1 MYPELLKLGPVSVY
15 SYGLM
20 LGIAFFTAS
29 YLFTQELKRYNMDQG
44 LASTVTMLA
53 LVFGIIGS
61 KLFHLFEYWDEFIKN
76 PMMAFSP
83 AGLTFLGGFLLAVL
97 AIFIYV
103 KMIKKISFLLIAD
116 MNAPGLAIAY
126 GIARIG
132 CHLSGDG
139 DYGTVSDL
147 PWAYSYV
154 NVTVPTYPGV
164 TVHPAPIY
172 ELIVGILI
180 FVFLWSIRKK
190 TTKNGELFA
199 CYLVLTSI
207 ARFFVEIIRLNPKIF
222 IGLTDAQLISLLL
235 FITGLA
241 MTFLLKYK
249 ARKSEPC

>member
-20 LGIAFFTAS
+20 LGVAFFTAS
-29 YLFTQELKRYNMDQG
+29 YLFTQELKRHNMDQN

-61 KLFHLFEYWDEFIKN
+61 KLFHLFEYWDEFIQN

-83 AGLTFLGGFLLAVL
+83 AGLTFLGGFLLAALVV
-97 AIFIYV
+97 FIYIKV
-103 KMIKKISFLLIAD
+103 VKKISFLLIAD

-139 DYGTVSDL
+139 DYGTISDL

-154 NVTVPTYPGV
+154 NGTVPTYPGV

-172 ELIVGILI
+172 ELLVAILI

-199 CYLVLTSI
+199 YYLILTSI

-222 IGLTDAQLISLLL
+222 IGLTEAQLISLLL
-235 FITGLA
+235 CITGLVLA
-241 MTFLLKYK
+241 AFLKNFV
-249 ARKSEPC
+249 RKST